1 MGTHVFVHPCIKYT
15 HAWAGEMAQ
24 PFEVRLRTTNKRQ
37 NAYSRAR
44 PATIPRVFRER
55 WGGSWQGKVPISQT
69 TTEAL
74 LPMHGAGTKLC
85 PFSLHGRQQEHLER
99 RETQTGVGPQATHVS
114 YP

>member
-1 MGTHVFVHPCIKYT
+1 
-15 HAWAGEMAQ
+15 
-24 PFEVRLRTTNKRQ
+24 
-37 NAYSRAR
+37 
-44 PATIPRVFRER
+44 
-55 WGGSWQGKVPISQT
+55 VPISLI